1 MARLVANINVGG
13 NKSVQSAS
21 VSTTSSNTANVVIDF
36 DQSVITSLA
45 LLDQAYAKARTALQE
60 QGVK

>member
-21 VSTTSSNTANVVIDF
+21 VSATSSNTANVVIDF

-60 QGVK
+60 LGVK